1 MASSHKLTHA
11 DEWFFRLNKTDTLTS
26 ERFVIGDEIYV
37 CRQCKA
43 CYKSSSW
50 AELSEHK
57 CVALGCGANNWI
69 SDSEFKQSF
78 FTYKF
83 GVKRV
88 APEPTYVPTS
98 RPTYTPTYSN
108 HTAVKIFSIL
118 IPILVLIIGQIIQ
131 YVIYSHNHTVLLISL
146 IFGDIPLPFMVIST
160 ICCALCTTLICVN
173 SWLLADDDRIAGS
186 WSLNLVSDVL
196 FLAIPFFIGSIGII
210 AFPIISIVLSYT
222 IYSDYEEGFT
232 KVFSI
237 VFPILIYIAGQVVQY
252 YLYVTSSTSIL
263 LLGLLDQVPLWVLIV
278 STIAGSIAIGLA
290 CYNAWQK
297 ADDNEIGNAWALF
310 IIPSVCLSALPCIF
324 GIPCVLVLGI
334 ITYQISEYSEEFIPV
349 SPTVVS
355 FIVGQII
362 LYWGYIQN
370 GDIFVLSRLVE
381 MSGAADFN
389 MVTFLVITT
398 IFTCA
403 ATIIASYLG
412 WYFVDDDKLGHA
424 YFLLVPFNLL
434 ILIVPTISAIL
445 LLVITI
451 VLLCAKRSNKIRTLI
466 IVFLS
471 ITLVAS
477 SIMGI
482 VSATA
487 GVRVYTIALDARGG
501 SGGTTE
507 IIVEYNE
514 PMPEAEAPVR
524 EGYEFVGYFDEIES
538 GNQYY
543 SSDMQSVRDWD
554 QTSNITLYAHWRANT
569 YTITFD
575 KQGGTGG
582 TSSVTVTYDSPMP
595 TASAPTRAGY
605 TFSGYYDSD
614 GYTQYYNSSMQS
626 VRNWDQTSNITL
638 YAHWRANT
646 YTITFDKQGGTGGT
660 SSVTVTYD
668 SPMPTASAPTR
679 AGYTFSGYYD
689 SDGYTQYYNSSMQ
702 SVRNWDQPSNATLYA
717 HWNSS
722 LSLHA
727 SRSSIS
733 DLNDSTRI
741 TLSVTGGS
749 GNYTYRVSNSPSGIN
764 YSISGNILTVSK
776 RDNNASGTIRITVT
790 DNSYGTTASCSITYT
805 TSSCVAAGTLVA
817 MADGTFKKIEDVQ
830 IGDMVLSW
838 NFIIGQIEATPVSL
852 YWNHGEAIYKI
863 LNLEFSNGATVRV
876 INTHGFFNYTLNKFI
891 YINEE
896 NYRDY
901 IGHEFVSI
909 DALDGVKNVLLTKVS
924 VTEEFIGC
932 YSLRTA
938 CNDNAI
944 LSNLLSLTWEDYPG
958 MLTYFAMGSDLK
970 YDEAKMQ
977 SDIETYG
984 LYTYE
989 EWKEYVT
996 YEEFVALN
1004 GKYFKILV
1012 GKGILTIEDIY
1023 TLIEGLRA

>member
-88 APEPTYVPTS
+88 APEPTYVPTP

-118 IPILVLIIGQIIQ
+118 IPILALIIGQIIQ

-569 YTITFD
+569 YTITF
-575 KQGGTGG
+575 
-582 TSSVTVTYDSPMP
+582 
-595 TASAPTRAGY
+595 
-605 TFSGYYDSD
+605 
-614 GYTQYYNSSMQS
+614 N
-626 VRNWDQTSNITL
+626 
-638 YAHWRANT
+638 
-646 YTITFDKQGGTGGT
+646 KQGGTGGT

-817 MADGTFKKIEDVQ
+817 MADGTFKKIENVQ

>member
-626 VRNWDQTSNITL
+626 VRNWDQ
-638 YAHWRANT
+638 
-646 YTITFDKQGGTGGT
+646 
-660 SSVTVTYD
+660 
-668 SPMPTASAPTR
+668 
-679 AGYTFSGYYD
+679 
-689 SDGYTQYYNSSMQ
+689 
-702 SVRNWDQPSNATLYA
+702 PSNATLYA

>member
-11 DEWFFRLNKTDTLTS
+11 DDWFFRLNKTDTLTS
-26 ERFVIGDEIYV
+26 ERFVVGDEIYV

-83 GVKRV
+83 GIKRV
-88 APEPTYVPTS
+88 APEPTYVPTP
-98 RPTYTPTYSN
+98 RPTYTPTDSSN
-108 HTAVKIFSIL
+108 HTAVKIFSVL
-118 IPILVLIIGQIIQ
+118 IPIFALIIGQIIQ
-131 YVIYSHNHTVLLISL
+131 YVIYFHNNTVLLISL
-146 IFGDIPLPFMVIST
+146 IFGDIPLPFLVIST

-173 SWLLADDDRIAGS
+173 SWLLADNERIAGS
-186 WSLNLVSDVL
+186 WSLNLMSDVL

-222 IYSDYEEGFT
+222 IYGDYEEGFT

-237 VFPILIYIAGQVVQY
+237 IFPIFIYIAGQVFQY
-252 YLYVTSSTSIL
+252 YLYVTSNTSIL

-278 STIAGSIAIGLA
+278 STIAGTIAIGLA

-355 FIVGQII
+355 FVVGQII

-434 ILIVPTISAIL
+434 IFVVPTISAIL
-445 LLVITI
+445 LLVITF

-471 ITLVAS
+471 ITVVAS

-501 SGGTTE
+501 FGGTTE

-569 YTITFD
+569 YTITFN

-595 TASAPTRAGY
+595 T
-605 TFSGYYDSD
+605 
-614 GYTQYYNSSMQS
+614 
-626 VRNWDQTSNITL
+626 V
-638 YAHWRANT
+638 
-646 YTITFDKQGGTGGT
+646 
-660 SSVTVTYD
+660 
-668 SPMPTASAPTR
+668 SAPTR

-863 LNLEFSNGATVRV
+863 LNLEFSNGTTVRV

>member
-569 YTITFD
+569 YTITF
-575 KQGGTGG
+575 
-582 TSSVTVTYDSPMP
+582 
-595 TASAPTRAGY
+595 
-605 TFSGYYDSD
+605 
-614 GYTQYYNSSMQS
+614 N
-626 VRNWDQTSNITL
+626 
-638 YAHWRANT
+638 
-646 YTITFDKQGGTGGT
+646 KQGGTGGT